1 MRNPSSISTAPS
13 QTGLT
18 SSLKRLIT
26 NPKRSGAINLW
37 KALTPDERMAA
48 ATCYLAEEADARKR
62 LNRIVARARNFRPAT
77 VQRWPEEKV
86 VKAIRHVPLNDDL
99 RVAEPLLTYYHL
111 PGQSDMVIA
120 FMNGL
125 GVSHDQGKV
134 ESLSVI
140 DAKDDVVWSAAR
152 EIVEQFGLRAAA
164 VYLLT
169 LRLFGAP
176 AGRAGRA
183 WFQKLLEAPDAA
195 AAMEVDESAATEE
208 EAVEG

>member
-1 MRNPSSISTAPS
+1 MRKPSSIPPDPP

-26 NPKRSGAINLW
+26 NPRRFGAINLW

-48 ATCYLAEEADARKR
+48 ATSYLADDADARKR

-86 VKAIRHVPLNDDL
+86 VKAVRHVPLNDDP
-99 RVAEPLLTYYHL
+99 RVAEPLLRCHHL

-120 FMNGL
+120 FIDGL

-140 DAKDDVVWSAAR
+140 DAKEDVVRSATG
-152 EIVEQFGLRAAA
+152 EIVEQFGLRAAG

-176 AGRAGRA
+176 AGETGRA
-183 WFQKLLEAPDAA
+183 WLQELLAAPGAA
-195 AAMEVDESAATEE
+195 AARRRTNR
-208 EAVEG
+208 